1 MLLDAVTAGA
11 GPALRAVRGQIS
23 PFVKG
28 RLTRNLGRAID
39 ELAQDASFLADDV
52 AKQGTKIH
60 KQTAALMRNEGIP
73 GLRSS
78 APLCGMASAA
88 GWTTG
93 FDRRIGCMTLS
104 LRALLLPSKRYDTTV

>member
-73 GLRSS
+73 GLEIER
-78 APLCGMASAA
+78 
-88 GWTTG
+88 
-93 FDRRIGCMTLS
+93 
-104 LRALLLPSKRYDTTV
+104 TVVRNGERGRLDYWFRPENRVL